1 LSNAL
6 VCGAVRRPAADDLRG
21 SVSVDAAAAAGV
33 AAADVVA
40 AAEHCS
46 AACSGHR

>member
-21 SVSVDAAAAAGV
+21 SVSVDAAAADV
-33 AAADVVA
+33 AAADVAA